1 MIRILISIINI
12 VLAILV
18 LVFCAWLDYA
28 TRTEYKKYI
37 DGTAFYLYVLVFY
50 ILYWYVW
57 IYTFKEIFIL
67 YIDKEERN
75 EMLRIKSKFN
85 KHYKGDIIRI
95 IQNNN
100 YQEIDERFSRETYA
114 EYKERQQL
122 IHECKF
128 ELYRRVLFRRA
139 NNILKMFIVAVIGLI
154 LGMCINL

>member
-1 MIRILISIINI
+1 MIKILIYIINI

-18 LVFCAWLDYA
+18 LVFCAWLDYV

-37 DGTAFYLYVLVFY
+37 DGTVFYFYLLVFY